1 MPTSASPQFDLL
13 VSSYRALRWLRAGEA
28 PTITVHRAR
37 HLGTSIEY
45 RTACVVA
52 EAETLSGRTFSL
64 VRIHPELS
72 PMLWSDRCRHCF
84 REGS

>member
-13 VSSYRALRWLRAGEA
+13 VSSYHAFRWPKAGEA
-28 PTITVHRAR
+28 PTITVHRAK
-37 HLGTSIEY
+37 HLGTSTQY
-45 RTACVVA
+45 RTAC
-52 EAETLSGRTFSL
+52 GRTFSL